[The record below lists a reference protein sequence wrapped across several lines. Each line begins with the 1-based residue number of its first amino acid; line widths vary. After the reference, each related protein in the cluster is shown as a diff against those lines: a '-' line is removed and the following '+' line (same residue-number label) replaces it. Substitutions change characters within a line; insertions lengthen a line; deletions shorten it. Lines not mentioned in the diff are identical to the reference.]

1 MKNLQHILNH
11 EICKSLSQKTFFFAT
26 YKYVKPKMNRKAKR
40 TRNYIIKHRNFKR
53 NRNRKTRKTRNVRN
67 NYSNYKQI
75 VHKNNSQTF
84 KY

>member
-1 MKNLQHILNH
+1 
-11 EICKSLSQKTFFFAT
+11 
-26 YKYVKPKMNRKAKR
+26 MNRKAKR

-53 NRNRKTRKTRNVRN
+53 NRNRKTRKTRNFRN